1 MKSFCVADLNVR
13 GELIAKQTYRYD
25 QLEQIPGAV
34 DLVTAFA
41 TLLWRTPD
49 EFETTLPT
57 PTGVAARW
65 RSSSATSG
73 IVTLRCNDVLA
84 SLSLLASGV
93 SAEADRVTLDAFQR
107 HLVRELHGTA
117 TEPAFALMD
126 LSERPVVATINFQ
139 SPADELDRLI
149 VALADRCF
157 AAAYFRTKDLA

>member
-25 QLEQIPGAV
+25 QLEQIPGAG
-34 DLVTAFA
+34 DLITSFA
-41 TLLWRTPD
+41 TLLWRSPD
-49 EFETTLPT
+49 EFEATLPT
-57 PTGVAARW
+57 STGVAVRW

-73 IVTLRCNDVLA
+73 IVTLRCNEVLA

-107 HLVRELHGTA
+107 HLVRELHGTE